1 MGKVL
6 GWLNKGSINKNQLFL
21 FGLNVSNKDGFIL
34 N

>member
-21 FGLNVSNKDGFIL
+21 FGLNVSNNGSIL